1 MQNDLSSVAVLAPSV
16 PEARLA
22 SELEDVVH
30 GSTPLLAAANPLLN
44 LIPQLRA
51 TPTHPD
57 PAALRDY
64 VIAQIQLFESRAKQ
78 AGIRNE
84 TIIGARYCLCT
95 VLDETVAQTPWGGS
109 GVWSKNS
116 LLVTFHNEAW
126 GGEKFFQLL
135 SRLAQNPQQHID
147 LLELMNACLA
157 MGFEGR
163 YRIVDNGRAQ
173 LDTLRQRLV
182 DIIRTARGQFEA
194 PLSLHW
200 KGAPDTGRRG
210 LRLVPFWIVALLALL
225 IAAGIY
231 YWFHLRLAGQSDPV
245 ISSIYSIKL
254 PTPAPP
260 AATAPQPPPPRLRKF
275 LQPEIDQKLVDVDDA
290 ETYSKVTLLGE
301 SLFDSGSPDIK
312 PSFLPTLK
320 RVAAALNSV
329 GGDIVVRG
337 FTDNARINTR
347 RFQSNIDL
355 SQARAEAVKKLLE
368 QNMTQR
374 GRLRA
379 EGRGE
384 ADPIVANTSPENRAR
399 NRRVEITLELAPTEI
414 ERQLNEPK

>member
-1 MQNDLSSVAVLAPSV
+1 MANDQPAADVLPPPL
-16 PEARLA
+16 PEARIT

-30 GSTPLLAAANPLLN
+30 GSSPLLAAANPLLN

-51 TPTHPD
+51 MPTHAD
-57 PAALRDY
+57 PAALREY
-64 VIAQIQLFESRAKQ
+64 LVAQMQLFELRAKQ

-95 VLDETVAQTPWGGS
+95 ALDETVAQTPWGGS

-135 SRLAQNPQQHID
+135 SRLAQNPQQHIE

-157 MGFEGR
+157 LGFEGR
-163 YRIVDNGRAQ
+163 YRIVDNGRTQ
-173 LDTLRQRLV
+173 LETLRQRLV
-182 DIIRTARGQFEA
+182 DILRTARGQVER
-194 PLSLHW
+194 PLALHW
-200 KGAPDTGRRG
+200 AGAPDTGRRG

-225 IAAGIY
+225 IGSAIY
-231 YWFHLRLAGQSDPV
+231 YWFHLRIVGHSDPV
-245 ISSIYSIKL
+245 VASIYSIKL
-254 PTPAPP
+254 PAPP
-260 AATAPQPPPPRLRKF
+260 PAIKPPAPPPPRLRRF
-275 LQPEIDQKLVDVDDA
+275 LEPEINQHLVEVAD
-290 ETYSKVTLLGE
+290 EPTYSRITLLGE

-312 PSFLPTLK
+312 ASFLPTLR
-320 RVAAALNSV
+320 RVAAALNEV
-329 GGDIVVRG
+329 KGDVVVRG
-337 FTDNARINTR
+337 YTDDVRINTR

-355 SQARAEAVKKLLE
+355 SQARADAVRTLLE
-368 QNMTQR
+368 QDMAQR

-384 ADPIVANTSPENRAR
+384 ADPVVPNTTPANRAR
-399 NRRVEITLELAPTEI
+399 NRRVEITLELAPAEI
-414 ERQLNEPK
+414 ERQLNTPR

>member
-1 MQNDLSSVAVLAPSV
+1 MGNGQPAADVLPPSA

-30 GSTPLLAAANPLLN
+30 GSTPLLAAANTLLN

-51 TPTHPD
+51 MPVHSD
-57 PAALRDY
+57 PEALREY
-64 VIAQIQLFESRAKQ
+64 LIAQVQLFELRAKQ

-95 VLDETVAQTPWGGS
+95 ALDETVGQTPWGGS

-135 SRLAQNPQQHID
+135 SKLAQNPQQHID

-163 YRIVDNGRAQ
+163 YRIVDNGRSQ
-173 LDTLRQRLV
+173 LETLRQRLV
-182 DIIRTARGQFEA
+182 DIIRKTRGTFEP

-210 LRLVPFWIVALLALL
+210 LRLVPFSIVALLALL
-225 IAAGIY
+225 VGLGIY
-231 YWFHLRLAGQSDPV
+231 YWIHLRLSAHSDPV
-245 ISSIYSIKL
+245 IASIYSIKL
-254 PTPAPP
+254 PPPPP
-260 AATAPQPPPPRLRKF
+260 AVKPPPPPPPRLRRF
-275 LQPEIDQKLVDVDDA
+275 LEPEIDQRLVEVVDEDS
-290 ETYSKVTLLGE
+290 YSRVTLLGE

-312 PSFLPTLK
+312 AGFLPTLR
-320 RVAAALNSV
+320 RVARALDEVS
-329 GGDIVVRG
+329 GDVVVRG
-337 FTDNARINTR
+337 YTDDLRINTR

-355 SQARAEAVKKLLE
+355 SQARADAVKRLIE
-368 QNMTQR
+368 QDMTRR
-374 GRLRA
+374 GRVRA

-384 ADPIVANTSPENRAR
+384 ADPLVPNTSDANRAR
-399 NRRVEITLELAPTEI
+399 NRRVEITLELAPAEI
-414 ERQLNEPK
+414 ERQLNAPR